1 MELSYCNR
9 KASAFNLH
17 VGSWQIAARSAI
29 LAAQVGPVKSGA
41 FVHILVAIGALP
53 IVCTL
58 AHVAPISWNASGAIL
73 TRVRAASI
81 SLQKPPHSPQDS
93 LQSGNL

>member
-58 AHVAPISWNASGAIL
+58 AHVASVCWNTCGAIL
-73 TRVRAASI
+73 TWIRPASI
-81 SLQKPPHSPQDS
+81 PLQEPP
-93 LQSGNL
+93 N